1 MITQKIAR
9 KKIITVR
16 VTTVVN
22 DGDGYVINIIII
34 AKIIVIAIKLLN
46 VNSFYYYSWIHGL
59 FLLADEQM
67 SYNHYEVDH

>member
-1 MITQKIAR
+1 
-9 KKIITVR
+9 
-16 VTTVVN
+16 VN
-22 DGDGYVINIIII
+22 DGDGYAINIIIM

-46 VNSFYYYSWIHGL
+46 VNSFCYYSWIHGL